1 MDINLWIT
9 IILCNFLAIID
20 CYRLKHPRTQITPK
34 ISISSC
40 RNDQHECGPSSCISE
55 NQICDGKRDCAD
67 GSDEVGCAY
76 FPCPTFAFVCTYG
89 ACISPDLVCDGFQ
102 DCSDNSDEIDQRCGV
117 SPPTN
122 CSRLQF
128 SCKSG
133 ECIDD
138 ANLCDG
144 KLDCPDG
151 SDETVQVCSLLRC
164 PEYAFR
170 CDYGA
175 CINKDLVCNGKS
187 ECTDGSDEIFCA
199 PRMKPKVSK
208 CSFKQ
213 FHCESGECIDDFDLC
228 DGKPD
233 CKDASDENSRT
244 CSIINC
250 PKYAFQCAY
259 GGCIN
264 TNLVCNGHSDCND
277 GSDEANC
284 SNEQPVVPTTIA
296 PSANLPINPT
306 SPELKDTCII
316 PLDFPNGRII
326 HDSMDVLSYPYEHFA
341 KKYSKIKFQCKSGYY
356 LHPPDATSICMNGWS
371 SFPACLS
378 TCMSVIRTQS
388 MLVRCT
394 LDNTVVSCANPRQG
408 TIATMTCAPGYT
420 KHPSSESHTRVCH
433 DGSWDNPLLYC
444 VPVVAIN

>member
-1 MDINLWIT
+1 M
-9 IILCNFLAIID
+9 
-20 CYRLKHPRTQITPK
+20 
-34 ISISSC
+34 
-40 RNDQHECGPSSCISE
+40 
-55 NQICDGKRDCAD
+55 
-67 GSDEVGCAY
+67 
-76 FPCPTFAFVCTYG
+76 
-89 ACISPDLVCDGFQ
+89 
-102 DCSDNSDEIDQRCGV
+102 
-117 SPPTN
+117 
-122 CSRLQF
+122 QF

-199 PRMKPKVSK
+199 PRMNPKVSICRYLYQQHGDRFLQTNLNLH

-306 SPELKDTCII
+306 SPELK
-316 PLDFPNGRII
+316 
-326 HDSMDVLSYPYEHFA
+326 YE
-341 KKYSKIKFQCKSGYY
+341 I
-356 LHPPDATSICMNGWS
+356 
-371 SFPACLS
+371 
-378 TCMSVIRTQS
+378 
-388 MLVRCT
+388 
-394 LDNTVVSCANPRQG
+394 
-408 TIATMTCAPGYT
+408 
-420 KHPSSESHTRVCH
+420 
-433 DGSWDNPLLYC
+433 
-444 VPVVAIN
+444 